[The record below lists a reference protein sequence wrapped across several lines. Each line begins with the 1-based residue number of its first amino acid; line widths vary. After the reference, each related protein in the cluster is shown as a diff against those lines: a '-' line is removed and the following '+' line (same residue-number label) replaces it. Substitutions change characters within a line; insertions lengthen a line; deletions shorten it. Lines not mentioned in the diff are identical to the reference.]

1 MPQAQ
6 TSELNLNEILRQ
18 VAREKD
24 IDLERWIAALEDA
37 MASAAK
43 KQHRIKE
50 PVRSRLDRDTGK
62 FEAFIVKKVVAE
74 VEDPLA
80 EWTVEE
86 AQDHKAGAQVG
97 DEVHLPIPTEG
108 LGRIAAQSAKQVLYQ
123 RVREAERENIYNEY
137 IDRVGEVLNGTVK
150 RFERGDIVV
159 DLGRTEAV
167 VPRSE
172 QARHERYSQG
182 ERIRAVIVEVH
193 KQPKGPQIV
202 LSRTDPRLLVKLF
215 ETEVPEIYDGTVVIK
230 NAVRAPGE
238 RAKVAVY
245 SRERDVDPVGAC
257 VGMKGSRVQSIIR
270 ELRGEKIDIIEHSD
284 DLVTFAQSALAPA
297 KITRVSVTHQ
307 GEVPHLDV
315 IVEDEQLSLAIGKRG
330 QNVRLASELIGARID
345 IKSES
350 DVKDEVAEALARML
364 QTAIGPTPEAAAADL
379 GQAPGMTPELRAS
392 LEAADLGSVD
402 SLRERGREALLE
414 VPGIDEELAG
424 GLLAWADEQAA
435 QAAAQQSASQ
445 AEIGQTFRRPE
456 TTSSMGDEDFMAALS
471 RAFQESEAQRATR
484 DAGAAAAAAE
494 AEASAAA
501 AAAGSETGDA
511 PVAGAV
517 GEGDGEGRET
527 AGADGGPADP
537 AGHSGNAGGSHG
549 EDER

>member
-1 MPQAQ
+1 M
-6 TSELNLNEILRQ
+6 NEILRQ

-50 PVRSRLDRDTGK
+50 PVRARLDRETGK
-62 FEAFIVKKVVAE
+62 FEAFIVKKVVE
-74 VEDPLA
+74 TVEDPLA

-86 AQDHKAGAQVG
+86 ARDHKAGAEVG
-97 DEVHLPIPTEG
+97 DEIHLPISTEG
-108 LGRIAAQSAKQVLYQ
+108 LGRIAAQNAKQVLYQ

-137 IDRVGEVLNGTVK
+137 IDRVGEILNGTVK
-150 RFERGDIVV
+150 RFERGDVIV

-270 ELRGEKIDIIEHSD
+270 ELRGEKIDIIEYSD

-330 QNVRLASELIGARID
+330 QNVRLASELIGSRID

-350 DVKDEVAEALARML
+350 DVKDEVADALARML
-364 QTAIGPTPEAAAADL
+364 QTAMSQTPAPRPVELDVTAAPGLHAEAAGQLREAGFGDVDTLAGTAAETLMALGVEELSHEQAEGVIEWAKAQQAQRVADLDIGPFRTPEAA
-379 GQAPGMTPELRAS
+379 P
-392 LEAADLGSVD
+392 
-402 SLRERGREALLE
+402 
-414 VPGIDEELAG
+414 AG
-424 GLLAWADEQAA
+424 A
-435 QAAAQQSASQ
+435 
-445 AEIGQTFRRPE
+445 
-456 TTSSMGDEDFMAALS
+456 SMGDEDFMAALS
-471 RAFQESEAQRATR
+471 RAFAESEQQRAS
-484 DAGAAAAAAE
+484 AAHTLGGEEEGEGAAAE
-494 AEASAAA
+494 AEVRSDE
-501 AAAGSETGDA
+501 SE
-511 PVAGAV
+511 
-517 GEGDGEGRET
+517 
-527 AGADGGPADP
+527 
-537 AGHSGNAGGSHG
+537 
-549 EDER
+549 